1 MIQDISPYRLDTAY
15 RGTAPVPDDCFFS
28 FRGEDVLLRDMGD
41 GHRSLPSFWDL
52 GHPAGEMES
61 RAVFLFRAC
70 KEPVYLLGQEVS
82 GCRGLGYFPICELK
96 DVLPEWVFFAGATA
110 LHLSRW
116 YEGNRYCG
124 RCGGRMER
132 KPGQRTLACPEC
144 GNTVYP
150 GIAPV
155 VMVAV
160 TDGDRLLM
168 TKYAD
173 RSLPQWV
180 LISGFVEAGET
191 LEEAAEREVYE
202 ETGIRIRDL
211 QYFGSQPW
219 GFSGSVI
226 AGYTAR
232 LDGPDGIRLDRKE
245 LAAAEWHPRTGLPDG
260 LTDISIAYEMIEA
273 LRL

>member
-1 MIQDISPYRLDTAY
+1 MIQDISPYRLDMAY
-15 RGTAPVPDDCFFS
+15 RGTAPAPDDCFFS
-28 FRGEDVLLRDMGD
+28 FRGEDVLLRDIGD
-41 GHRSLPSFWDL
+41 GRRSLPSFRDL
-52 GHPAGEMES
+52 GHPAGKMER
-61 RAVFLFRAC
+61 RAVFLFRAGR
-70 KEPVYLLGQEVS
+70 EPVYLLGQAVS
-82 GCRGLGYFPICELK
+82 GCRGLGYFPVCELK
-96 DVLPEWVFFAGATA
+96 GILPEWVFFAGATA

-232 LDGPDGIRLDRKE
+232 LDGPDEIRPDRKE
-245 LAAAEWHPRTGLPDG
+245 LAEAEWHLRSRLPDE
-260 LTDISIAYEMIEA
+260 LTDISIAHEMIES

>member
-15 RGTAPVPDDCFFS
+15 RGTAPAPDDCFFS

-41 GHRSLPSFWDL
+41 GRRSLPSFRDL
-52 GHPAGEMES
+52 RHPAGEMES
-61 RAVFLFRAC
+61 RAVFLFRAGR
-70 KEPVYLLGQEVS
+70 EPVYLLGQAVPR
-82 GCRGLGYFPICELK
+82 CRGFGYFPICELK
-96 DVLPEWVFFAGATA
+96 GILPEWAFFAGATA

-132 KPGQRTLACPEC
+132 KPGQRAPACPEC

-160 TDGDRLLM
+160 MDGDRLLM

-191 LEEAAEREVYE
+191 LEEAAE
-202 ETGIRIRDL
+202 GIVRIKNVNPVTLSNRL
-211 QYFGSQPW
+211 FTLSELKI
-219 GFSGSVI
+219 FLFFR
-226 AGYTAR
+226 YT
-232 LDGPDGIRLDRKE
+232 K
-245 LAAAEWHPRTGLPDG
+245 
-260 LTDISIAYEMIEA
+260 
-273 LRL
+273 